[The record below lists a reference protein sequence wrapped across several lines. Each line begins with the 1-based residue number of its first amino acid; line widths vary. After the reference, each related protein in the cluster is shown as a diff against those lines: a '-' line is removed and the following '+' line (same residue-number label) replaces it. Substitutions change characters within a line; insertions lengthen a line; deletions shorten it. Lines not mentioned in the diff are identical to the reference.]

1 MKLAELKEKFKN
13 KYAVKIIAGALTIAL
28 LATGAGIYSV
38 SAEKADNNEVTDTV
52 ESLISQ
58 EADLNL
64 EDMLGKISETK
75 EDVDKEETVYV
86 ITDASGKATETIVV
100 DHLLNTKKEATI
112 TDETT
117 LKDIENVKGKE
128 TFTQNGNKL
137 TWEADGGE
145 IYYQG
150 KSDAKAPVTQTVTY
164 FLDGKEIKAED
175 LKGKSGKVTIRF
187 DYENTTQYTANIDG
201 EDVTVCVP
209 FVAATALTLNENF
222 KNVEATN
229 ATVKENGA
237 TNIVL
242 GYALPGMGT
251 NLGIDLPE
259 YFEVTADVENFELS
273 TCMTMVA
280 NASQYIGQ
288 NDADSKSIDE
298 KIDEL
303 SDGTTQLKTGITAY
317 LDGTKQLDTGIS
329 TLKDST
335 GTLTGGATE
344 LNSGAQSLKSG
355 AENLYAGATSLSDG
369 AAAVNEGINTMLETL
384 PSQMAAGINAM
395 LDQLNTTGFATAV
408 YASGYTGDSAGKITL
423 SNINEVTAYVASNE
437 TQIETVLAVA
447 SFAAQGYS
455 NEQAMQ
461 YIKTNGMPEA
471 AKSAYQQALAGL
483 YQGQGAAALYA
494 QTNSSL
500 SSNED
505 IKKLVAGAG
514 ALAQGAETLEAGAGA
529 LAQGAGQLSAGTQSL
544 VDNMPALTKG
554 VDMLKDGSGKL
565 VENNPALNSG
575 VTQLSDKTTKIV
587 DGVNEIEKKI
597 KAMDQAGSSY
607 QTYTALPENS
617 KGSVKFIYK
626 LSF

>member
-1 MKLAELKEKFKN
+1 MKLAELKEKLKN
-13 KYAVKIIAGALTIAL
+13 KYTVRIMAGVLTIAL
-28 LATGAGIYSV
+28 LGTGAGVYSV
-38 SAEKADNNEVTDTV
+38 SAAKTDNNGATDTI
-52 ESLISQ
+52 ESIIS
-58 EADLNL
+58 EESDINL
-64 EDMLGKISETK
+64 EDMIGKISEAK

-86 ITDASGKATETIVV
+86 ITDATGKATETIVV

-494 QTNSSL
+494 QTNNSL

-505 IKKLVAGAG
+505 INKLVAGAG

>member
-461 YIKTNGMPEA
+461 YITTNGMPEA

-494 QTNSSL
+494 QTNNSL

-505 IKKLVAGAG
+505 INKLVAGAG